1 MSESERTYK
10 PPRGGFRRRFDELV
24 PVDWSKLA
32 EAGDEPIPHHIKK
45 WWFCLGGTPLILF
58 VIQILTGA
66 LLAFHYVP
74 AADQAYDSVA
84 RITTEVRFGWFIRSL
99 HKWSS
104 NLMIVA
110 VMFHMLRVYFT
121 RAYRHPRQLNW
132 IAGLGLLM
140 LTLVFGFT
148 GYSLVYEQ
156 LSYWGATVAT
166 NLANTVPLVGPVL
179 ADLLRGGPEI
189 GPQTLTRLF
198 ALHAGLLPILT
209 TLLIVFHVFFIRTH
223 GVTEMEFKGEEVPEE
238 RRYFRFF
245 PDHVMTE
252 MIIALFVLY
261 LLTVVSLIFP
271 AHMGPRAN
279 PAVTPAHIKPEWY
292 FYFQFRLLKL
302 TSLQISVALTGLL
315 GGLMLFWPF
324 IDGWLEERTRHVDKI
339 VTFVGAAFFLL
350 FLAFTIWEAT
360 AA

>member
-1 MSESERTYK
+1 MSENEKTFK
-10 PPRGGFRRRFDELV
+10 PPATGLRGRVDELI
-24 PVDWSKLA
+24 PVDWSKLQ

-58 VIQILTGA
+58 IIQVFTGA
-66 LLAFHYVP
+66 MLAFHYVP

-84 RITTEVRFGWFIRSL
+84 RITSDVRFGWFIRSL

-104 NLMIVA
+104 NFMIVA
-110 VMFHMLRVYFT
+110 VMIHMLRVFFT

-132 IAGLGLLM
+132 LAGFGLLGM
-140 LTLVFGFT
+140 TLVFGFT

-166 NLANTVPLVGPVL
+166 NLANTVPLVGPL
-179 ADLLRGGPEI
+179 MADFLRGGPEI
-189 GPQTLTRLF
+189 GAATLTRLF
-198 ALHAGLLPILT
+198 ALHAGFLPLATIA
-209 TLLIVFHVFFIRTH
+209 LIGLHVFFIRSH
-223 GVTEMEFKGEEVPEE
+223 GVTEMEFKDEVVPED
-238 RRYFRFF
+238 RRFFRFW

-252 MIIALFVLY
+252 MIIALLLLYVL
-261 LLTVVSLIFP
+261 TIVSLIFP
-271 AHMGPRAN
+271 AEMGPRAN

-302 TSLQISVALTGLL
+302 TSLNISVALTGLL
-315 GGLMLFWPF
+315 GAAMLFWPF
-324 IDGWLEERTRHVDKI
+324 IDGWLEERTKHVDKI
-339 VTFVGAAFFLL
+339 VTFIGVAFFLL
-350 FLAFTIWEAT
+350 FLAFTIWEAC